1 MLISLCTKNENRDT
15 EAPSP
20 HPLAYRPPMSVH
32 MFRAQISRMHGEDS
46 STAPDPLDRLFGK
59 SARAPAPKLNRDT
72 RGILT
77 HVVDQTQHVAG
88 MFSGVGQFMAAAIM
102 IPSPDKRTTN
112 LVPQAAAPEGEA
124 AAHSPRLRFF
134 RHDAVCDELVEE
146 EFKRGAASASARASR
161 TSKDAIYYYIF

>member
-1 MLISLCTKNENRDT
+1 
-15 EAPSP
+15 
-20 HPLAYRPPMSVH
+20 MSVH

-102 IPSPDKRTTN
+102 IPSPGKDITN

-124 AAHSPRLRFF
+124 EAPSPRLRFF
-134 RHDAVCDELVEE
+134 RRDAVCDKLVEE
-146 EFKRGAASASARASR
+146 EFKSGAASASARAPQ
-161 TSKDAIYYYIF
+161 TSKDVIYYYIF

>member
-1 MLISLCTKNENRDT
+1 
-15 EAPSP
+15 
-20 HPLAYRPPMSVH
+20 
-32 MFRAQISRMHGEDS
+32 MHGEDS